1 MKYRVFLFARKQEE
15 IISVRNKHVG
25 WIFELF
31 TCSLKNKLFFENLRI
46 GKYSKCPFDRKQTKI
61 YLFSRLFHARR

>member
-1 MKYRVFLFARKQEE
+1 MDIW
-15 IISVRNKHVG
+15 IIHMF
-25 WIFELF
+25 IE
-31 TCSLKNKLFFENLRI
+31 NKLFFENLRI